1 MTPLA
6 MELSPMF
13 ESKLTDVQGFKLEHK
28 EFCSDEWDDSV
39 DVQYTNIDEI
49 FSLQC
54 IFRGQKNKYREE
66 N

>member
-13 ESKLTDVQGFKLEHK
+13 ESKLTDVQGFKLEHNK
-28 EFCSDEWDDSV
+28 FCSDEWDDSV